1 MQRHAACVVPGM
13 DKPTLRDSV
22 KHPEKMGP
30 LGDTP
35 DARQQPRKPQG
46 KLRPIQEEA
55 RRADREQ
62 FTTSE

>member
-1 MQRHAACVVPGM
+1 M

-35 DARQQPRKPQG
+35 DERRQSRKPRG
-46 KLRPIQEEA
+46 KLEPAQEQA

-62 FTTSE
+62 FATSE

>member
-1 MQRHAACVVPGM
+1 M

-30 LGDTP
+30 LGDAP
-35 DARQQPRKPQG
+35 EHRKRKPEDAAVDTPVREDAQ
-46 KLRPIQEEA
+46 I
-55 RRADREQ
+55 ADRQQ